1 MQNRHQFV
9 KPEFDS
15 ITRSGTEKEV
25 WMSES
30 CAGLGTGL
38 LATRSAVA
46 RAHVGNTIV
55 RGIEASESNPAL
67 MHWLRQLFLY
77 ADSDVDDHSSMP
89 FIGCHEM
96 DLWIGGFPCQPW
108 SASGALGQ
116 EDDPRHI
123 SCTSLERIISIFRP
137 KIFVLEN
144 VEGYKQFWLDKLV
157 PILHAAGYSTH
168 DTIIDA
174 REWVPQSRNRFYMVA
189 IDSRAW
195 PNVEVASLL
204 PVEPAS
210 VPTKTLQ
217 SIVKRRW
224 PWET

>member
-144 VEGYKQFWLDKLV
+144 VEGYEPKS
-157 PILHAAGYSTH
+157 ST
-168 DTIIDA
+168 
-174 REWVPQSRNRFYMVA
+174 REAELTEGAEHP
-189 IDSRAW
+189 
-195 PNVEVASLL
+195 LL
-204 PVEPAS
+204 APPHG
-210 VPTKTLQ
+210 
-217 SIVKRRW
+217 
-224 PWET
+224 